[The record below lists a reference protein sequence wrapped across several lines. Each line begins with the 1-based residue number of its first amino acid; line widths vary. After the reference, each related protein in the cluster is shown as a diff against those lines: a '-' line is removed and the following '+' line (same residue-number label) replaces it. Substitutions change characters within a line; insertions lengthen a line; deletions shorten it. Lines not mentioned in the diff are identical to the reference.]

1 MRKLFI
7 TAAAVAALIATGTLT
22 SPSDAKT
29 IIKPVGVHK
38 VIKVKP
44 AKAFATG
51 HMVCHRGSW
60 HHHGRCVVV
69 KRHHHAR
76 HG

>member
-22 SPSDAKT
+22 TPSDAKT
-29 IIKPVGVHK
+29 ITKPVGVHK

-44 AKAFATG
+44 VKAFAKVR
-51 HMVCHRGSW
+51 MVCHRGSW
-60 HHHGRCVVV
+60 RHHGRCVVV
-69 KRHHHAR
+69 KRHHVR
-76 HG
+76 HVG